1 MLFYVFFKD
10 FKSNK
15 LIQIFEK
22 PFWKKEIA
30 LENLIKFLFKIY
42 EKIEDIYIKED
53 EDIIEINIPNIG
65 LFYITKKE
73 SVK

>member
-10 FKSNK
+10 FKNNK
-15 LIQIFEK
+15 LIQVFEK
-22 PFWKKEIA
+22 PFWGKEIA
-30 LENLIKFLFKIY
+30 LENLIKFLLKIY

-65 LFYITKKE
+65 LFYITKRRD
-73 SVK
+73 V